1 MANIVACRTYNL
13 KLDEDEFAKLAELY
27 SDIGELSKDKMKEYV
42 NIIDEIINNAVVS
55 GNLHNKL
62 ELFQE
67 TIKLYESVLENSCNE
82 LSKKLKEFVV
92 KVDEKDSDLY
102 GNGIYSA
109 YWDRGNKQWELTIK
123 K

>member
-42 NIIDEIINNAVVS
+42 NIIDEIVNNAVVS

>member
-55 GNLHNKL
+55 GNLYNKL

-102 GNGIYSA
+102 GKGIYSA
-109 YWDRGNKQWELTIK
+109 Y
-123 K
+123 

>member
-67 TIKLYESVLENSCNE
+67 TIKLYESVWKIRVMNCPRN
-82 LSKKLKEFVV
+82 LK
-92 KVDEKDSDLY
+92 SL
-102 GNGIYSA
+102 
-109 YWDRGNKQWELTIK
+109 L
-123 K
+123 

>member
-55 GNLHNKL
+55 GILHNKL

-109 YWDRGNKQWELTIK
+109 Y
-123 K
+123 

>member
-55 GNLHNKL
+55 GNLHTKVFWKIRVMNCPR
-62 ELFQE
+62 
-67 TIKLYESVLENSCNE
+67 N
-82 LSKKLKEFVV
+82 LK
-92 KVDEKDSDLY
+92 SL
-102 GNGIYSA
+102 
-109 YWDRGNKQWELTIK
+109 L
-123 K
+123 

>member
-1 MANIVACRTYNL
+1 MSNIVACRTYNL

-42 NIIDEIINNAVVS
+42 NIIDEIVNNAVVS

>member
-102 GNGIYSA
+102 GKGIYSA